1 MITFDDII
9 ENIIFSEK
17 LYFTKTIQFLFESI
31 FLYNVIHNLYL

>member
-1 MITFDDII
+1 MITFDENII
-9 ENIIFSEK
+9 ENIIEK

>member
-1 MITFDDII
+1 MITFDENII
-9 ENIIFSEK
+9 ENITEK